1 MQLAVSMAWETGLL
15 QVPFLPWEVLCW
27 IFWAFFAIGFLLQW
41 LVLKKARSGR
51 AAWVLP
57 GLLVL
62 GLLAG
67 EIGCQT
73 ITGWD
78 LLLPLF
84 GWWLCL
90 SLLLGAAA
98 VTAVRAVRRKT
109 RGS

>member
-1 MQLAVSMAWETGLL
+1 MKKIFALLLTLAM
-15 QVPFLPWEVLCW
+15 
-27 IFWAFFAIGFLLQW
+27 
-41 LVLKKARSGR
+41 
-51 AAWVLP
+51 
-57 GLLVL
+57 VL

-90 SLLLGAAA
+90 AVLLGAAA
-98 VTAVRAVRRKT
+98 VTAVRAVRRRT
-109 RGS
+109 LGS